1 MKQLSFF
8 KNLAILIMG
17 CLCFFFLVC
26 ESDNAAWFW
35 ASKAIGV
42 LLYFVT
48 GAVAKCRKLA

>member
-17 CLCFFFLVC
+17 CLCFFFLVF

-48 GAVAKCRKLA
+48 GAAAKCRKLA